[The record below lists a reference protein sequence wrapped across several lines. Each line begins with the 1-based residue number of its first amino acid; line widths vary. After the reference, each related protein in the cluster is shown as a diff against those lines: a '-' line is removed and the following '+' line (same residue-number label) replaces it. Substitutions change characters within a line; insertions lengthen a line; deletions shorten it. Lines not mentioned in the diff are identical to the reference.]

1 MRSFLRTT
9 QHRSGTETARGGP
22 DLLRRCY
29 VVVTLLQLSGDKPSI
44 LGKGRRNPSR
54 KAGACPSPT
63 RHQNTSCPR
72 RHICNGCGKVGT
84 DCTRGRACPG
94 PMERPRMGRLVP
106 SSALQRAPNHVVV
119 HRRSRATPRPI
130 FHSKRFCAPGEVAAS
145 ATTPSCFARPT
156 RIPAIRVVRPSASR
170 STRHCTTDATKRR
183 TLGALAC
190 SEASSATTSAPNTL
204 SSRSHPL
211 DLPDGVV
218 FV

>member
-1 MRSFLRTT
+1 M
-9 QHRSGTETARGGP
+9 
-22 DLLRRCY
+22 LRRCY
-29 VVVTLLQLSGDKPSI
+29 VVTAVGRQTVHTWVRAKKPKQESRSLSEPHQAPEHELSTPSHLQWLRKSRHRLHTRKSLPRSDGTTPNGKTRSVLGTTLPK
-44 LGKGRRNPSR
+44 
-54 KAGACPSPT
+54 
-63 RHQNTSCPR
+63 
-72 RHICNGCGKVGT
+72 
-84 DCTRGRACPG
+84 
-94 PMERPRMGRLVP
+94 
-106 SSALQRAPNHVVV
+106 ALQRAPNHVVV
-119 HRRSRATPRPI
+119 RRRSRATPRPI

-211 DLPDGVV
+211 DLPDRVV